1 MDDYTRLIDD
11 LGLPGWMGELRAGRW
26 LAEDLMILETP
37 PDWYTCPPALIPLI
51 SQGSGPKYTGIWHR
65 WTASGH
71 ALHMVEAGPEDHFL
85 LIEMALTPEQFAARL
100 AMHAMS
106 AADGVTAD
114 IRAFAAA
121 AGIADLDALDQHT
134 INYSDQPDDLV
145 HLPLFDTPRPA
156 TACAEGLSRDGITP
170 FAADTPSPEEPGA
183 AWFELSGTRRAALAG
198 DPAAAPWQR
207 RNAPVENLFADA
219 MAQGDHL
226 RAWAILN
233 SAGWKL
239 PAARKAATALAAA
252 VADPVIAAQL
262 RAWVDFSQKSF
273 DPDREDY

>member
-1 MDDYTRLIDD
+1 MDLYTRLLAD
-11 LGLPGWMGELRAGRW
+11 LGLPAWIGEVRNGRW
-26 LAEDLMILETP
+26 LADAMVWEAP
-37 PDWYTCPPALIPLI
+37 ADWYTCPLALVPLT
-51 SQGSGPKYTGIWHR
+51 SDGSGPRYVGIWVR
-65 WTASGH
+65 WTAAGRF
-71 ALHMVEAGPEDHFL
+71 LHFVEAGPEDRFL
-85 LIEMALTPEQFAARL
+85 LQEMALTVEQFAARL
-100 AMHAMS
+100 VMHAMS
-106 AADGVTAD
+106 AADDVTDD

-121 AGIADLDALDQHT
+121 AGIVDLDALDRHT
-134 INYSDQPDDLV
+134 TRYSDHPRTLI

-170 FAADTPSPEEPGA
+170 FAGDTPSSEEPGA
-183 AWFELSGTRRAALAG
+183 AWFELSGARRAALAE

-207 RNAPVENLFADA
+207 RNAPVEALFADA
-219 MAQGDHL
+219 MARGDHL

-233 SAGWKL
+233 STGWKL
-239 PAARKAATALAAA
+239 PAARKAATDLAAA